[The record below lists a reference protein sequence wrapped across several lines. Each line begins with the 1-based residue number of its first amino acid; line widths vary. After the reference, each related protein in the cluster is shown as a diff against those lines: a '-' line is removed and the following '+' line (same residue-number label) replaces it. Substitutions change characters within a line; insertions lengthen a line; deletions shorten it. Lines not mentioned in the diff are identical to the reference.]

1 MKIKYREIVK
11 VLHHIFLKPTSRYL
25 IYVINEEKTYILYEG
40 AEDMRLRPYDK
51 WISVLRQ
58 KLTMSLIN
66 FVLFFDEVCTD
77 EQDSLNSTHDTRF

>member
-1 MKIKYREIVK
+1 MLIVK

-25 IYVINEEKTYILYEG
+25 IYVINEEKTYIVYEG
-40 AEDMRLRPYDK
+40 AEDMRLHPYDK

-58 KLTMSLIN
+58 KLTMSLII
-66 FVLFFDEVCTD
+66 FLFFDEVCTE